1 MYNEDPPNL
10 EDQKEL
16 SLWVCRQHN
25 YVNKILGK
33 PQYSC
38 DYEGLMKRWKTGCDF
53 DSYWIALLIIWFKLL
68 LFFTFMKIYIILLT
82 YACYFLTIVLC
93 EVSQVYSNNV
103 GNFIGDENYTKIL
116 KQEFKR

>member
-1 MYNEDPPNL
+1 MTGWIEGFKHMYPCTHCRGHFQKDYDRGNHLSYIDPPAL
-10 EDQKEL
+10 ESQKDL

-53 DSYWIALLIIWFKLL
+53 
-68 LFFTFMKIYIILLT
+68 
-82 YACYFLTIVLC
+82 
-93 EVSQVYSNNV
+93 
-103 GNFIGDENYTKIL
+103 
-116 KQEFKR
+116 

>member
-1 MYNEDPPNL
+1 MYPCTHCRGHFQKDYEKGTFLFYKDPPNL
-10 EDQKEL
+10 ENQKDL

-53 DSYWIALLIIWFKLL
+53 DSYWIVFLSYRINFYY
-68 LFFTFMKIYIILLT
+68 FFTFMNINIIRL
-82 YACYFLTIVLC
+82 FF
-93 EVSQVYSNNV
+93 VSC
-103 GNFIGDENYTKIL
+103 IL
-116 KQEFKR
+116 RLITCAGSSIEK